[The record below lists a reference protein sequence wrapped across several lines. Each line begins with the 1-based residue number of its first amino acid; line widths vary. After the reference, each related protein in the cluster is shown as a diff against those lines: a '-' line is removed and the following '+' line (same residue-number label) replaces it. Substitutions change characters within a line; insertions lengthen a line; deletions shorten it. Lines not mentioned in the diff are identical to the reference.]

1 MNNGWIK
8 LYRKILDNPKM
19 MDDNDYFIVWI
30 KLLLLVTHQEKRVI
44 WKGHEINLKP
54 GQILTGRKF
63 IASQSLVSEMKVE
76 RILKWLES
84 EQQIEQ
90 QTSNKNR
97 IITILNWNRYQQS
110 EQQIEHPVNN
120 HRTTTEQQVNTY
132 KNDKN
137 VKNDKN
143 IDKSI
148 VRTDKRNPEIEDCR
162 NYFLQV
168 MKIPT
173 EDGSATWNRRYWMHL
188 IKEGDRGVNGVKALI
203 DIAHEDDFF
212 KNNMTSAKNLYN
224 NRIKIIARKRGN
236 IPKVAVM
243 PKEVI

>member
-1 MNNGWIK
+1 
-8 LYRKILDNPKM
+8 

-44 WKGHEINLKP
+44 WKGREINLKP

-97 IITILNWNRYQQS
+97 IITILNWCRYQQS
-110 EQQIEHPVNN
+110 EQQIEQPVNN

-148 VRTDKRNPEIEDCR
+148 VKRDNRNPDIEECR

-168 MKIPT
+168 MKLPT
-173 EDGSATWNRRYWMHL
+173 EDGSTMWNRRYWMHL
-188 IKEGDRGVNGVKALI
+188 IKEGDRGVLGVKALI
-203 DIAHEDDFF
+203 DLVSQDEWYRDNITSSKDLY
-212 KNNMTSAKNLYN
+212 KN
-224 NRIKIIARKRGN
+224 RVKIIARKRGN
-236 IPKVAVM
+236 TPKVAVM
-243 PKEVI
+243 PKEVT